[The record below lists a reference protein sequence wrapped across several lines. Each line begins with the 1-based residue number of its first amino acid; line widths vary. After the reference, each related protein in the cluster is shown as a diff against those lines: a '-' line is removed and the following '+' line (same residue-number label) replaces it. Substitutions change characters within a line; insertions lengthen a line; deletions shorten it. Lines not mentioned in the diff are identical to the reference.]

1 MSKRPLVALILA
13 EGLALLGTRLSMIA
27 VPWLVL
33 TELGD
38 PLLAGIVAFAE
49 MAPYVLAKAA
59 GGPLIDRLGAR
70 RVSIVTDTLSVAAL
84 AALPLLFA
92 AGLLVPLTLV
102 PLMALIGLLR
112 GPADAAKYAM
122 IPATAETSGLPMT
135 RVTGLLSSVERL
147 AGLLGAGL
155 AAGLVAVVGPANALL
170 VNAGTVGVAA
180 LTVLIGLRGVAP
192 PEAEGEGEGEPYL
205 TRLAAGWR
213 YLRQDGTLL
222 AITLMVAATNMLD
235 QGMGALLLPVWAEQT
250 GSVGHLGAVQMVM
263 GAGAVA
269 GSLVA
274 SAYAEKLP
282 RLPTY
287 AIAFIIVG
295 LPRFALFVL
304 PLPFW
309 ALLAGIAFG
318 GFMAGFLN
326 PIIGALIFE
335 RVPKALTGRVTSLFT
350 AIAWA
355 GMPFGGLIAGAL
367 VEGWSLTIAFIA
379 LGGAYFVATMAPL
392 LVPSFRAMDR
402 TEPVREVEAAHAQA
416 ASGA

>member
-1 MSKRPLVALILA
+1 MTSRPFLTLLFA
-13 EGLALLGTRLSMIA
+13 EGFALLGTRLSMIA

-70 RVSIVTDTLSVAAL
+70 RVSIVTDAFSVAAL

-92 AGLLVPLTLV
+92 AGLLVPATLV
-102 PLMALIGLLR
+102 PLMAVIGLLR

-122 IPATAETSGLPMT
+122 IPAVAETSGLPMT

-170 VNAGTVGVAA
+170 VNAGLVGLAA
-180 LTVLIGLRGVAP
+180 LTVLFGLRGVAP
-192 PEAEGEGEGEPYL
+192 PEAEGEGEPYL

-222 AITLMVAATNMLD
+222 AITLMVAATNLLD

-250 GSVGHLGAVQMVM
+250 GSVAHLGAVQMAL
-263 GAGAVA
+263 GAGAVT

-274 SAYAEKLP
+274 SAWAEKLP

-287 AIAFIIVG
+287 AIAYIIVG
-295 LPRFALFVL
+295 LPRYALFVL

-309 ALLAGIAFG
+309 ALLAGVAFG

-379 LGGAYFVATMAPL
+379 LGSAYFVATMAPL
-392 LVPSFRAMDR
+392 LVPSFRQMDR
-402 TEPVREVEAAHAQA
+402 VEPVRAPEAA
-416 ASGA
+416 